1 MKISRVQFNNFR
13 IYRGSNEISFSST
26 DSKNIS
32 LIAGK
37 NGFGKTTFLT
47 SLIWAFYGKLMGQ
60 VEEKYKKDIK
70 TAGGYDNYVT
80 SLLNNNVKWEF
91 ENGKKATPLVSVEI
105 ELKDLLIPTIPCR
118 TVTVK
123 RSFDLR
129 TNEEKLSILIDG
141 LENELTKEVGYEVF
155 INDFILPRE
164 IAKFFFFDAEKI
176 VSLAEAKSKS
186 ELRSLSKAYSEV
198 LGIKKYEELK
208 SNLEGLLI
216 KLRRR
221 GVKEVEKSKLD
232 ELIEQVNND
241 QKQIENNRENQESL
255 DLQIALLKTKSDNL
269 QEKLIREGNSITL
282 EELKDLKNS
291 RETLKSESKII
302 KNKLKKLLDIMPFVI
317 AGKKL
322 TELYNQMALESS
334 STSGKSDSELIQNE
348 INEFSNRVL
357 KDAKKLFEDQKTI
370 VSIEKLL
377 NKSKSSIHVEKNK
390 TKVSKTKV
398 LLDFNEE
405 QVREFQAIVANI
417 KTSYLSQFNAIVQ
430 EEKNNRVLLSR
441 TINKIKQAEAR
452 KGNQIAK
459 EYREEKD
466 RTDSEIFNL
475 TGLKNNL
482 IEKLGGLLVKAATN
496 KKVLSEYE
504 KNFNLVETDKKKYEV
519 TEKLLKKINELIQ
532 KIKQEKKYA
541 LQKSISLGLR
551 NLMHKENFVSN
562 VRVNIQEDIMDID
575 LLDER
580 GNIIDKDSLSKGE
593 QQLYATALLKAL
605 VDESGISFPVFIDSP
620 LQKFD
625 KHHSKNILKE
635 FYPSISEQVVL
646 FPLLEKE
653 LSEDEYELLKK
664 NLNTSYLIINNAQG
678 STFKKVA
685 DNKLFQEFKK
695 TSDVYAY

>member
-1 MKISRVQFNNFR
+1 MKISKVQFNNFR

-70 TAGGYDNYVT
+70 TAGGYDNFVT

-91 ENGKKATPLVSVEI
+91 ENGKKVTPLVSVEI

-221 GVKEVEKSKLD
+221 GVNEVEKSKLD

-334 STSGKSDSELIQNE
+334 STSGKSDSELILNE
-348 INEFSNRVL
+348 INEFSSRVL

-370 VSIEKLL
+370 ENIEKLL
-377 NKSKSSIHVEKNK
+377 DKSKSSIQVEKNK

-466 RTDSEIFNL
+466 RTDFEIYNL
-475 TGLKNNL
+475 TGEKNNL

-504 KNFNLVETDKKKYEV
+504 KNFNLVETDKKKFEV

-562 VRVNIQEDIMDID
+562 VRVNIHEDIMDID

-605 VDESGISFPVFIDSP
+605 VDESGIRFPVFIDSP

>member
-13 IYRGSNEISFSST
+13 IYRGNNEVSFFST

-47 SLIWAFYGKLMGQ
+47 SLIWAFYGRLMGQ
-60 VEEKYKKDIK
+60 VEEKYRKDIK
-70 TAGGYDNYVT
+70 TSGGYENYVA
-80 SLLNNNVKWEF
+80 SLLNNNVKWEY
-91 ENGKKATPLVSVEI
+91 ENDKKVTPSFSVEI
-105 ELKDLLIPTIPCR
+105 ELKDILIPSIPCR

-123 RSFDLR
+123 RSFDLK

-186 ELRSLSKAYSEV
+186 ELRSLSRAYSEV

-208 SNLEGLLI
+208 NNLEGLLI

-221 GVKEVEKSKLD
+221 GVKEVEKSKLE

-241 QKQIENNRENQESL
+241 QKQIEHNREKQESL
-255 DLQIALLKTKSDNL
+255 ELQIALLKTKSDNL
-269 QEKLIREGNSITL
+269 QEKLIREGNSITV
-282 EELKDLKNS
+282 EELKELKNT
-291 RETLKSESKII
+291 RDTLKSESKII

-322 TELYNQMALESS
+322 TDLYNQTVLESTLTS
-334 STSGKSDSELIQNE
+334 KSTDAELILNE
-348 INEFSNRVL
+348 LNEFSNKVL
-357 KDAKKLFEDQKTI
+357 KNAKTLFKDAETIKK
-370 VSIEKLL
+370 IEKVL
-377 NKSKSSIHVEKNK
+377 NNSISSTNVERKEIK
-390 TKVSKTKV
+390 GKDTKV

-430 EEKNNRVLLSR
+430 EEKNNRVLLGR
-441 TINKIKQAEAR
+441 TVNKIKQAEAR

-466 RTDSEIFNL
+466 RTDFEIFNL
-475 TGLKNNL
+475 TGEKNNL

-504 KNFNLVETDKKKYEV
+504 KNFNLVETDKKKFEV
-519 TEKLLKKINELIQ
+519 TEKLLKKINELIK

-551 NLMHKENFVSN
+551 KLMHKENFVFN
-562 VRVNIQEDIMDID
+562 VRVNINEDIMDID

-695 TSDVYAY
+695 TSDVHTY